1 VNELKITFFHDER
14 KNKLQDG
21 LIYVN
26 YMFYLTLLFIKPHN
40 LTYRVRL
47 NKIKRRI
54 NELKSLK
61 LINQITN

>member
-1 VNELKITFFHDER
+1 MKNRFFHDER

-26 YMFYLTLLFIKPHN
+26 YMFYLTLLFIKPQN

-47 NKIKRRI
+47 NKIKKRI

-61 LINQITN
+61 SINQIAN